1 MKDLLA
7 ETVRGV
13 LGEVPWLPLTYNLE
27 TQLAAFI
34 ADFHGR
40 QEKNEDNVWIVK
52 PWYGPC
58 RQLAARPF
66 PWASPQPTARLHY
79 VTGT

>member
-1 MKDLLA
+1 
-7 ETVRGV
+7 
-13 LGEVPWLPLTYNLE
+13 VPWLPLTYNLE

-40 QEKNEDNVWIVK
+40 QDNNEDNVWIVK

-58 RQLAARPF
+58 RQLASQPF
-66 PWASPQPTARLHY
+66 PWASHQPTARNVSSQEPGEGYGPPGHE
-79 VTGT
+79 